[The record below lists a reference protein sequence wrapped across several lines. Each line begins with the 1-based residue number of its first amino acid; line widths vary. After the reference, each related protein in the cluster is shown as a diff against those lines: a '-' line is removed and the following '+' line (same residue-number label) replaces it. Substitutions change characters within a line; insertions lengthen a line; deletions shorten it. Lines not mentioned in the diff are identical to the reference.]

1 MQQEFDRR
9 AQERMAVNTET
20 KCSFVSPVLED
31 FGPGR
36 IHNISMDGLALLLTS
51 RVQPGTLMAVMILTA
66 AWLAARTPRG
76 AAGGGLEPILNQS
89 FADSDVTSIT
99 ERLRA
104 RNKNRPPSRA

>member
-20 KCSFVSPVLED
+20 KCTFVSPVLED

-51 RVQPGTLMAVMILTA
+51 RVQPGTLMAVTLVNEARGFQKTVMLRVEHATVQGGACLVGGSFSPPLTYQELTA
-66 AWLAARTPRG
+66 L
-76 AAGGGLEPILNQS
+76 
-89 FADSDVTSIT
+89 VM
-99 ERLRA
+99 
-104 RNKNRPPSRA
+104 